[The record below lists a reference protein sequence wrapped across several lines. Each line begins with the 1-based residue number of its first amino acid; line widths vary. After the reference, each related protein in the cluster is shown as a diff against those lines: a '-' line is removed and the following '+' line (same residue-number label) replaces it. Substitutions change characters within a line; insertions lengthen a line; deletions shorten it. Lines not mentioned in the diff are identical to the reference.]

1 MKSKSLRPARRW
13 IVRQLRN
20 VLWVSAACAFF
31 AGCATVKPASK
42 VNTYVVLLPEE
53 SGARAALIVGDG
65 ANALTLDRP
74 FNAASVDS
82 AGKPERKSP
91 TAAETDKI
99 FAAALA
105 AQPPKPISFTLY
117 FETNSTQ
124 ITPGSRPQLEALM
137 ADAAR
142 RQAVEVQVTGH
153 TDRVGSD
160 ADNDRLSLQRAESV
174 RSMLV
179 QTGIKATFIRAVGRG
194 ERESLVPT
202 ADEQPEARNRRVEV
216 ILR

>member
-1 MKSKSLRPARRW
+1 
-13 IVRQLRN
+13 
-20 VLWVSAACAFF
+20 
-31 AGCATVKPASK
+31 
-42 VNTYVVLLPEE
+42 VLLPEE
-53 SGARAALIVGDG
+53 GGGATAVIVGEG
-65 ANALTLDRP
+65 AGALTLDRP
-74 FNAASVDS
+74 FSAATVDTD
-82 AGKPERKSP
+82 GKIERNSP
-91 TAAETDKI
+91 TPAEVNQT

-105 AQPPKPISFTLY
+105 AQPPKPISYTLY

-124 ITPGSRPQLEALM
+124 LTPGSRPQLQALM

-160 ADNDRLSLQRAESV
+160 ADNDRLSLQRADAV
-174 RSMLV
+174 RTMLV
-179 QTGIKATFIRAVGRG
+179 QTGIKATFFRAVGRG
-194 ERESLVPT
+194 EREPLVAT

>member
-1 MKSKSLRPARRW
+1 MLLHNAIRASIAGAV
-13 IVRQLRN
+13 I
-20 VLWVSAACAFF
+20 
-31 AGCATVKPASK
+31 AGCATVKPAPK

-53 SGARAALIVGDG
+53 GGAPTAVIVGEG
-65 ANALTLDRP
+65 ESALTLDRP
-74 FNAASVDS
+74 FTAATVDTD
-82 AGKPERKSP
+82 GKIDRKSP
-91 TAAETDKI
+91 TAAEVNQT

-105 AQPPKPISFTLY
+105 AQPPKPLSFTLY

-137 ADAAR
+137 AEAAR
-142 RQAVEVQVTGH
+142 RQPVEVQVTGH

-174 RSMLV
+174 RTMLV
-179 QTGIKATFIRAVGRG
+179 QNGIKATFIRAVGRG
-194 ERESLVPT
+194 EREPLVPT